1 MPTLERTR
9 ALPAGSGRIATSSGV
24 DTRERQ
30 DVRLENVVK
39 AFGNHVAVDNISLT
53 IQSGEFFSLL
63 GPSGCGKSTTL
74 AMIGGFDEPSS
85 GAIYLG
91 GTDVSHLPPYR
102 RDVNTVFQSYAL
114 FPHLSVAENVA
125 FGLRRKGV
133 PKPEITNRVRD
144 MLALVDLEKFVNR
157 KPGQLSGGQQQ
168 RVALAR
174 ALVNRPKLLLLDEP
188 LGALDMKLR
197 KQMQLELKR
206 IQAEIGITFLFVTH
220 DQEEAMVLSDRL
232 AVMAGGRIEQ
242 VGPPADV
249 YDNPRSEFV
258 AAFLGVSNLIPGQIT
273 SRGTDTTWLQLA
285 DGTAI
290 KVESTKLRGPAS
302 EVKVG
307 VRPEKFHILDESAKP
322 GPEWNVIEGKVG
334 EAVYLGVSHQYAVES
349 RTGQSLTVYV
359 QNLGKPMLSPGE
371 FVRLAWYPEHTFVIE
386 PSPEAATGA

>member
-1 MPTLERTR
+1 M
-9 ALPAGSGRIATSSGV
+9 
-24 DTRERQ
+24 DTREQQ
-30 DVRLENVVK
+30 DVRLENVYK
-39 AFGNHVAVDNISLT
+39 TFGGHVAVDNISLT
-53 IQSGEFFSLL
+53 IKSGEFFSLL

-114 FPHLSVAENVA
+114 FPHLTVAENVA

-133 PKPEITNRVRD
+133 AKAEIESRVRE
-144 MLALVDLEKFVNR
+144 MLALVDLERFMAR
-157 KPGQLSGGQQQ
+157 KPTQLSGGQQQ

-188 LGALDMKLR
+188 LGALDLKLR

-220 DQEEAMVLSDRL
+220 DQEEAMVMSDRL

-242 VGPPADV
+242 VGAPADV
-249 YDNPRSEFV
+249 YDNPCSEFV
-258 AAFLGVSNLIPGQIT
+258 AAFLGVSNLIPAEVM
-273 SRGTDTTWLQLA
+273 SRAAETAVLKLD
-285 DGTAI
+285 DGTPI
-290 KVESTKLRGPAS
+290 KIDSGRLKTAATSLKI
-302 EVKVG
+302 G
-307 VRPEKFHILDESAKP
+307 VRPEKFHILPDGDNA
-322 GPEWNVIEGKVG
+322 GPEWNVIEGRVG

-349 RTGQSLTVYV
+349 HSGQTLTVYV
-359 QNLGKPMLSPGE
+359 QNLGNRMLQQGE
-371 FVRLAWYPEHTFVIE
+371 LVRLAWYPEHTFVIE
-386 PSPEAATGA
+386 PAQSTTTGA

>member
-1 MPTLERTR
+1 MEQLRVS
-9 ALPAGSGRIATSSGV
+9 PAGSGQIATSGV
-24 DTRERQ
+24 MGTRERQ
-30 DVRLENVVK
+30 DVRLENVIK
-39 AFGNHVAVDNISLT
+39 TFGDHVAVDNISLT
-53 IQSGEFFSLL
+53 IKSGEFFSLL

-133 PKPEITNRVRD
+133 PKAEIASRVRD
-144 MLALVDLEKFVNR
+144 MLALVDLEKFVDR
-157 KPGQLSGGQQQ
+157 RPAQLSGGQQQ

-188 LGALDMKLR
+188 LGALDLKLR

-220 DQEEAMVLSDRL
+220 DQEEAMVMSDRL

-242 VGPPADV
+242 VGAPADV
-249 YDNPRSEFV
+249 YDNPCSEFV
-258 AAFLGVSNLIPGQIT
+258 AAFLGVSNLIPGQVT
-273 SRGTDTTWLQLA
+273 ARATDTAWLQLA

-290 KVESTKLRGPAS
+290 KVESRKLKTAATA
-302 EVKVG
+302 VKIG
-307 VRPEKFHILDESAKP
+307 VRPEKFHILGKGETA
-322 GPEWNVIEGKVG
+322 GPEWNVIEGTVG

-349 RTGQSLTVYV
+349 RSGQSLTVYV
-359 QNLGKPMLSPGE
+359 QNLGNPMLRQGE
-371 FVRLAWYPEHTFVIE
+371 LVRLAWYPEHTFVIE
-386 PSPEAATGA
+386 PSPPAATGA

>member
-1 MPTLERTR
+1 M
-9 ALPAGSGRIATSSGV
+9 GHGQFVTSE
-24 DTRERQ
+24 DMAPRERQ
-30 DVRLENVVK
+30 DVRLENVIK
-39 AFGNHVAVDNISLT
+39 SFGSYTAVDNISLT
-53 IQSGEFFSLL
+53 IESGEFFSLL

-114 FPHLSVAENVA
+114 FPHLSVADNVA

-133 PKPEITNRVRD
+133 PKAEITSRVGD
-144 MLALVDLEKFVNR
+144 MLALVDLEQFVDR
-157 KPGQLSGGQQQ
+157 KPVQLSGGQQQ

-188 LGALDMKLR
+188 LGALDLKLR

-220 DQEEAMVLSDRL
+220 DQEEAMVMSDRL

-242 VGPPADV
+242 VGPPAYV
-249 YDNPRSEFV
+249 YDNPCSEFV
-258 AAFLGVSNLIPGQIT
+258 AAFLGVSNLMPGQVT
-273 SRGTDTTWLQLA
+273 ARGAEMAMVTLA

-290 KVESTKLRGPAS
+290 KVAAGK
-302 EVKVG
+302 VKTAATAVKIG
-307 VRPEKFHILDESAKP
+307 VRPEKFHILGASEVA
-322 GPEWNVIEGKVG
+322 GPEWNVIEATVG
-334 EAVYLGVSHQYAVES
+334 EAVYLGVSHQYTVQS
-349 RTGQSLTVYV
+349 RSGQSLTVYV
-359 QNLGKPMLSPGE
+359 QNLGNPMLRQGAL
-371 FVRLAWYPEHTFVIE
+371 VRLAWYPEHSFVIE
-386 PSPEAATGA
+386 PPISTTAGVSP

>member
-1 MPTLERTR
+1 MTTEMSKP
-9 ALPAGSGRIATSSGV
+9 PAGGGQMRGAGMLNAG
-24 DTRERQ
+24 EPQ
-30 DVRLENVVK
+30 DVRLENVIK
-39 AFGNHVAVDNISLT
+39 NFGAYVAVDNISLT
-53 IQSGEFFSLL
+53 IESGEFFSLL

-114 FPHLSVAENVA
+114 FPHLTVADNVA

-133 PKPEITNRVRD
+133 AKAEIETRVRD
-144 MLALVDLEKFVNR
+144 MLALVDLERFMAR
-157 KPGQLSGGQQQ
+157 KPVQLSGGQQQ

-188 LGALDMKLR
+188 LGALDLKLR

-220 DQEEAMVLSDRL
+220 DQEEAMVMSDRL

-242 VGPPADV
+242 VGAPADV
-249 YDNPRSEFV
+249 YDNPCSEFV
-258 AAFLGVSNLIPGQIT
+258 AAFLGVSNLIPGAVT
-273 SRGTDTTWLQLA
+273 SRDGDMSWVKLA

-290 KVESTKLRGPAS
+290 KVASQKLKKSAA
-302 EVKVG
+302 EIKIG
-307 VRPEKFHILDESAKP
+307 VRPEKFHILPEGDNA
-322 GPEWNVIEGKVG
+322 GPEWNVIEGIVG

-349 RTGQSLTVYV
+349 RSGQTLTVYV
-359 QNLGKPMLSPGE
+359 QNLGNRMLQQGE
-371 FVRLAWYPEHTFVIE
+371 TVRLAWYPEHTFVIE
-386 PSPEAATGA
+386 PS

>member
-1 MPTLERTR
+1 MMRVPPMGHGQLVTSEAT
-9 ALPAGSGRIATSSGV
+9 AL
-24 DTRERQ
+24 RERQ
-30 DVRLENVVK
+30 DVRLENVIK
-39 AFGNHVAVDNISLT
+39 TFGSYVAVDNISLT
-53 IQSGEFFSLL
+53 IESGEFFSLL

-114 FPHLSVAENVA
+114 FPHLSVADNVA

-133 PKPEITNRVRD
+133 PKAEISSRVGD
-144 MLALVDLEKFVNR
+144 MLALVDLEKFVDR
-157 KPGQLSGGQQQ
+157 KPVQLSGGQQQ

-188 LGALDMKLR
+188 LGALDLKLR

-220 DQEEAMVLSDRL
+220 DQEEAMVMSDRL

-249 YDNPRSEFV
+249 YDNPCSEFV
-258 AAFLGVSNLIPGQIT
+258 AAFLGVSNLMPGQVT
-273 SRGTDTTWLQLA
+273 SRGADISEVTLTDGA
-285 DGTAI
+285 VI
-290 KVESTKLRGPAS
+290 KVATEKLKTAATA
-302 EVKVG
+302 VKIG
-307 VRPEKFHILDESAKP
+307 VRPEKFHILGANEVA
-322 GPEWNVIEGKVG
+322 GPEWNVIEATVG
-334 EAVYLGVSHQYAVES
+334 EAVYLGVSHQYEVQS
-349 RTGQSLTVYV
+349 RSGQSLTVYV
-359 QNLGKPMLSPGE
+359 QNLGNPMLAQGE
-371 FVRLAWYPEHTFVIE
+371 LVRLAWYPAHSFVIE
-386 PSPEAATGA
+386 PPISTTSGVSL

>member
-1 MPTLERTR
+1 MKQMRVP
-9 ALPAGSGRIATSSGV
+9 PAGSGEVSTSGLM
-24 DTRERQ
+24 DPRERQ
-30 DVRLENVVK
+30 DVRLENVIK
-39 AFGNHVAVDNISLT
+39 TFGNHVAVDNISLT
-53 IQSGEFFSLL
+53 IESGEFFSLL

-133 PKPEITNRVRD
+133 AKAEITSRVRD
-144 MLALVDLEKFVNR
+144 MLALVDLEKFVDR
-157 KPGQLSGGQQQ
+157 KPLQLSGGQQQ

-188 LGALDMKLR
+188 LGALDLKLR

-220 DQEEAMVLSDRL
+220 DQEEAMVMSDRF

-242 VGPPADV
+242 VGAPADV
-249 YDNPRSEFV
+249 YDNPCSEFV
-258 AAFLGVSNLIPGQIT
+258 AAFLGVSNLIPGQVT
-273 SRGTDTTWLQLA
+273 SRAADITWLQLA
-285 DGTAI
+285 DGAAI
-290 KVESTKLRGPAS
+290 KVESKKLKTSAADL
-302 EVKVG
+302 KIG
-307 VRPEKFHILDESAKP
+307 VRPEKFHILGKNETA
-322 GPEWNVIEGKVG
+322 GPEWNVIEATVG

-349 RTGQSLTVYV
+349 HSGQALTVYV
-359 QNLGKPMLSPGE
+359 QNLGNPMLRQGE
-371 FVRLAWYPEHTFVIE
+371 LVRLAWYPEHTFVIE
-386 PSPEAATGA
+386 PPQSTTTGA